1 MPKKK
6 ILVSACLLGETCRFD
21 GCSCTNDDLIN
32 DLDPVEL
39 IPVCPEEMGGLNT
52 PRPRARIVG
61 EQEDADGHDVLK
73 GDAKVLT
80 HEGKDVTSE
89 YLKGGER
96 TLKVAEAS
104 GAGLAILKS
113 NSPSCGC
120 GKIFTQDFESL
131 IQGDGT
137 TTAILKKAGIKVV
150 DELEYRDALDEY
162 RNK

>member
-1 MPKKK
+1 MSKKK
-6 ILVSACLLGETCRFD
+6 ILVSACLLGEKCRFD

-32 DLDPVEL
+32 DLESVEL
-39 IPVCPEEMGGLNT
+39 IPVCPEEMGGLST

-61 EQEDADGHDVLK
+61 DKDDADGHDVVK
-73 GDAKVLT
+73 GEAKVIT
-80 HEGKDVTSE
+80 HEGNDVTSE

-96 TLKVAEAS
+96 TLKAAEAS

-131 IQGDGT
+131 KQGDGT

-150 DELEYRDALDEY
+150 DETEYRDALDEY
-162 RNK
+162 RK